1 MASNIIRSTYL
12 LGFLVAISGTMTL
25 ALPADIP
32 EYEELPKSC
41 ESLQGDICQGLGYK
55 ETIFPN
61 LLNHESQEEA
71 ITDMKKYTPLIEG
84 QCSDVLREFLCALYM
99 PVCTNYGFHLPPCRA
114 LCRQVR
120 SGCEE
125 MMEAIGLPWPDKFD
139 CTRFPEHHELMCV
152 MSLSSAVAPRTSTAR
167 PSTLIWRGNGF
178 MGPSLTQCVSNADCI
193 FERSVCRAGECVCEY
208 PRTWGPYGCEET
220 QILGGQCSTDEQC
233 SAVTPNA
240 VCSDSVCTCR
250 TPMISYMNLACIH
263 ASEVGSLCYN
273 DAQCRAVNVYSFCRY
288 LVSQVVGTCAC
299 ETDQFINVRGRCSP
313 RLGGRCTKG
322 SCPRQLGAASCQ
334 RGKDASL
341 KCFCRKDAVRRRGVC
356 VPQ

>member
-263 ASEVGSLCYN
+263 GERRYNEV
-273 DAQCRAVNVYSFCRY
+273 
-288 LVSQVVGTCAC
+288 
-299 ETDQFINVRGRCSP
+299 
-313 RLGGRCTKG
+313 
-322 SCPRQLGAASCQ
+322 
-334 RGKDASL
+334 
-341 KCFCRKDAVRRRGVC
+341 
-356 VPQ
+356 